1 MAEINPLNTNYY
13 YAGVQ
18 NASSELVKE
27 HKAEKSEKTGS
38 TKKLKFREILKGSSG
53 TQEAAENHSILE
65 KAAAM
70 PVEEAIIFLK
80 DRVDISGDKLASSM
94 TAETIEEFKQS
105 VKDFIQYVVDNNYAV
120 NTKQRRGIV
129 PSMGNYFSNYQ
140 LPPHKKNPRV
150 QIEVL
155 NQKIDELARVTI
167 KNQQDRL
174 VMLGKINEIKGLIVD
189 FMSS

>member
-27 HKAEKSEKTGS
+27 KKAEKSEKSGS
-38 TKKLKFREILKGSSG
+38 TKKTTFRDIIRGNKA
-53 TQEAAENHSILE
+53 QEAAENQSILE

-105 VKDFIQYVVDNNYAV
+105 VKDFIQYVVDKNYAV

>member
-18 NASSELVKE
+18 NASSSVKQDE
-27 HKAEKSEKTGS
+27 KAEKSSSAKKTG
-38 TKKLKFREILKGSSG
+38 FREFLKK
-53 TQEAAENHSILE
+53 TIEPDEPEVNTIEE
-65 KAAAM
+65 KIASM
-70 PVEEAIIFLK
+70 PIEEAVVFLK
-80 DRVDISGDKLASSM
+80 DRVDIAGDKLSESQSTENIA
-94 TAETIEEFKQS
+94 EFKNS
-105 VKDFIQYVVDNNYAV
+105 VRDFIKFVVNNNYNV
-120 NTKQRRGIV
+120 TTKRRNVMV
-129 PSMGNYFSNYQ
+129 PSRGNYFSNYR
-140 LPPHKKNPRV
+140 LPRHKKNPRV

-155 NQKIDELARVTI
+155 NTKIDELAKFTL